1 MRYFPE
7 TDSVAATQDHA
18 WMMLESVA
26 EVEAWL
32 DLNDRQL
39 RQAISEQPKAAGY
52 HGCGICFGLTHGGEI
67 YLHTNSEGEVLL
79 DVTPEANWATPVIAA
94 VTQAQPPNGQVWI
107 LPPHI
112 LIELIMGLNSLIASS
127 RLVLSHE
134 FHRRR

>member
-1 MRYFPE
+1 MN
-7 TDSVAATQDHA
+7 SVAATQDHA
-18 WMMLESVA
+18 WLMLESVA

-39 RQAISEQPKAAGY
+39 RQAISEQPKASSF

-79 DVTPEANWATPVIAA
+79 DVTAEASWVTPVLSA
-94 VTQAQPPNGQVWI
+94 VTQAAAPAGQIWI

-112 LIELIMGLNSLIASS
+112 LIELILGLNSLIARS